1 MLKVDGSQAAQHE
14 QIVSQVKRFV
24 DEQVMPIATQL
35 EHDNEFPGEIVEQMK
50 EMGIF
55 ACTIPVEYGG
65 LGLPYTTYIAVVE
78 ELARGWMSIGGVI
91 NTHMI
96 GAHMIATFGTEE
108 QKQRFLP
115 RMATGE
121 IRAALTITEPNTGS
135 DVQAIRT
142 KAVKDGDEYIISG
155 NKMFVTNGRRA
166 DIYSVVVKTDP
177 DAKPAY
183 RGISLFIVEKEKTP
197 GFVVGRD
204 IDKIGYKGIDTT
216 EVILDDARVP
226 AANLLGGVEGQG
238 FFQVMS
244 GMEVGR
250 LNVAGRAV
258 GVARAAFED
267 AVHYAQQRETF
278 GVKIGEH
285 QAIQLKLADMY
296 TKIQAA
302 RLLAQDAARKKDTGE
317 RSDMEV
323 GMAKLFA
330 SETALEVSL
339 EAMRIHGGYG
349 YTKDMRVERYYRDAP
364 FMAIAE
370 GTNEIQRIVIARALL
385 KQYAI

>member
-1 MLKVDGSQAAQHE
+1 MLQLDSQQAEQHE
-14 QIVSQVKRFV
+14 RIVGQVKRFV
-24 DEQVMPIATQL
+24 DEQVLPVATEL
-35 EHDNEFPGEIVEQMK
+35 EHNDEFPGVIVEQMK

-55 ACTIPVEYGG
+55 ACTIPQEYGG
-65 LGLPYTTYIAVVE
+65 LGLPYQTYVAVVE
-78 ELARGWMSIGGVI
+78 QLSRGWMSIGGVI

-96 GAHMIATFGTEE
+96 GAHMINTFGTED

-115 RMATGE
+115 RMASGE

-142 KAVKDGDEYIISG
+142 RAVRDGDTYVISG

-166 DIYSVVVKTDP
+166 DIYSVLVKTDP
-177 DAKPAY
+177 TAKPAY
-183 RGISLFIVEKEKTP
+183 KGISLFIVEKDTTP

-204 IDKIGYKGIDTT
+204 IQKLGYKGLDTT
-216 EVILDDARVP
+216 EIHFDDARVP
-226 AANLLGGVEGQG
+226 AANLLGGEEGQG
-238 FFQVMS
+238 FLQVMS

-258 GVARAAFED
+258 GLAQAAFED
-267 AVHYAQQRETF
+267 AIRYAQQRETF
-278 GVKIGEH
+278 GQKIAEH

-296 TKIQAA
+296 TKITAA
-302 RLLAQDAARKKDTGE
+302 RLLAQHAAQKKDSGE
-317 RSDMEV
+317 RADMEV

-330 SETALEVSL
+330 TETALEVSL
-339 EAMRIHGGYG
+339 EAMRVHGGYG

-370 GTNEIQRIVIARALL
+370 GTNEIQRVVIARGLL
-385 KQYAI
+385 RQYAI